1 MALIGTISGS
11 NGTSITAISG
21 SLIIADEPATRFPAL
36 TSGVKLF
43 VSGAKSSVGADAPA
57 VVFGGDTFVSGAL
70 GTDSYFQMKPVNTL
84 RIPTNQTASYIYT
97 SGSTNDMYFSQY
109 QPGTDYTSTT
119 RLRWL
124 EGMLTTGLLYGG
136 VLSTASGSTTFSITS
151 GSGIIISYNA
161 STASD
166 PYPTINFITWPTTVS
181 QSLNYVTSS
190 QITYV
195 GINPTGGIIQ
205 QTSSFSISSDS
216 DFITIGRILHQSG
229 SVTNGTITQPIVS
242 YGTNHWQD
250 DFTRAFGPLKVSG
263 HVLAASGST
272 LSLTKTA
279 GDSYVVGRNYTTNPN
294 NPNNITSATDTAVT
308 VSKIYRAYVSGSAL
322 QLDTGVANAGYTTIN
337 PGQYNNSGT
346 LASVGASDASIQ
358 RVYWYPNSTSRAF
371 TVYYGSATYADPP
384 GGQNALDLA
393 QQNIAAEPFTEGE
406 NTAGAA
412 ILVGYILVLGN
423 ATDLSDTAQARFIQA
438 GISRGAGAGG
448 GGGVAAGATTPGGLD
463 TYVQF
468 NDGGSTFGGDAG
480 LTYNK
485 TTDTLTITGDL
496 AVNGGDLT
504 TTAATFNLVTGSATT
519 VNFAQSA
526 TAVAIGAAGGRT
538 TVSHDLAVGTGNII
552 GAPGTGANV
561 MTLLSSGNIVAKLD
575 VDNDAVGHK
584 FIVQDYTGASQF
596 SVGENGS
603 AELTGS
609 LVVTGSVTA
618 LAGFSGSLTKLAN
631 GSDYLLPG
639 SNVSLSTGSNG
650 AITINSS
657 LPTGFLAQSFGGG
670 YDGSVTVVD
679 GAILSLGNE
688 VHYNSITI
696 QGSGSIK
703 PNGWRIFCKGTLTI
717 SASGSINDDGN
728 VTSGST
734 GGTAFAARGL
744 IGGTATAGANGV
756 AISTNGTNASTI
768 NNCSRNDSGA
778 YPSSAVGGSA
788 GVRTGGT
795 SAVCTSTFGTQQAH
809 SCWQTG
815 RPIWA
820 GNSAASTSNPFSSGI
835 GGNSGGNDVGAA
847 VTSGA
852 GGGAGGIVW
861 VCANTISNS
870 GRISANGAP
879 GGNATGTPGVGGG
892 GGGGGGSGGIVTVIT
907 TTPVSLIGGSIT
919 ANGGAGGNGIG
930 TGTSGSAG
938 VTGCRVIVSYGGN

>member
-1 MALIGTISGS
+1 VALIGTISGS

-43 VSGAKSSVGADAPA
+43 VSGAKSSIGADAPA
-57 VVFGGDTFVSGAL
+57 VVFGGDTFISGAL

-84 RIPTNQTASYIYT
+84 RVPTNTTASYIYT
-97 SGSTNDMYFSQY
+97 SGSTNDLYFTQY
-109 QPGTDYTSTT
+109 NGPYTNTT

-136 VLSTASGSTTFSITS
+136 VLSTANGSTTFSITS

-205 QTSSFSISSDS
+205 QTSPFSISADS

-279 GDSYVVGRNYTTNPN
+279 GDSYVIGRNYTTNPN

-337 PGQYNNSGT
+337 PGQYNNGGT
-346 LASVGASDASIQ
+346 LASVGAANASIQ
-358 RVYWYPNSTSRAF
+358 RVYWYPNSVSRSY
-371 TVYYGSATYADPP
+371 TVYYGSDTYADPP
-384 GGQNALDLA
+384 GSGQNALDVA
-393 QQNIAAEPFTEGE
+393 QQNIASEPFVEGE

-412 ILVGYILVLGN
+412 ILVGYILVMGN
-423 ATDLSDTAQARFIQA
+423 ATNLSDAAQARFIQA

-448 GGGVAAGATTPGGLD
+448 GGGVVAGATTPGGLD

-485 TTDTLTITGDL
+485 TTDTLTVAGDI
-496 AVNGGDLT
+496 AVDGGDLT
-504 TTAATFNLVTGSATT
+504 TTAVTFNLVTGSATT

-526 TAVAIGAAGGRT
+526 TAVAIGAASGRT
-538 TVSHDLAVGTGNII
+538 TVTHDLAVGTGNII
-552 GAPGTGANV
+552 GAPGSGANV

-575 VDNDAVGHK
+575 VDNNAAGHK
-584 FIVQDYTGASQF
+584 FIVQDYNGASQF
-596 SVGENGS
+596 SVGEDGN

-609 LVVTGSVTA
+609 LVVTGSITA

-639 SNVSLSTGSNG
+639 SNVSLSTGSSG
-650 AITINSS
+650 AITI
-657 LPTGFLAQSFGGG
+657 
-670 YDGSVTVVD
+670 GSVFLTEFFTQAFGSGLDGNLTVLD
-679 GAILSLGNE
+679 GVVFTLTSSRDFQ
-688 VHYNSITI
+688 YNNITI

-703 PNGWRIFCKGTLTI
+703 PAGSRIFCKGTLTI
-717 SASGSINDDGN
+717 SASGSINDDGD
-728 VTSGST
+728 SGSGTGVAGTALGQRGFLCGAAGGGATGRVTLGT
-734 GGTAFAARGL
+734 GGTASGV
-744 IGGTATAGANGV
+744 AGMSLNDNGV
-756 AISTNGTNASTI
+756 APAGGAGGSGGGGANPGGAAVIGTLAFASQTVHSCWQHGRPIFGAVAAGNASVAFGTGI
-768 NNCSRNDSGA
+768 
-778 YPSSAVGGSA
+778 GGSA
-788 GVRTGGT
+788 GGNGGGGG
-795 SAVCTSTFGTQQAH
+795 V
-809 SCWQTG
+809 W
-815 RPIWA
+815 
-820 GNSAASTSNPFSSGI
+820 SG
-835 GGNSGGNDVGAA
+835 
-847 VTSGA
+847 
-852 GGGAGGIVW
+852 GGGAGGGIVW
-861 VCANTISNS
+861 VCAKTIVNA
-870 GRISANGAP
+870 GRISANGGAGGAATL
-879 GGNATGTPGVGGG
+879 GGNN
-892 GGGGGGSGGIVTVIT
+892 GGGGGGSGGIVIIIT
-907 TTPVSLIGGSIT
+907 TTPAAAIGGTIT
-919 ANGGAGGNGIG
+919 ANGGNGGAPTG
-930 TGTSGSAG
+930 TGTSGGPGTVGSKF
-938 VTGCRVIVSYGGN
+938 IISYG